1 MNREANA
8 SSYPAKLVSLP
19 GLAVTAILAIAVIAL
34 SRVFGT
40 GNILRE
46 VVIEV
51 VAGFGSTVLILAIFG
66 LVFRTGL
73 ERLLRGAPGGE
84 SLAESANR
92 LTELLQDLDRDDQIE
107 GEPAEDARLDR
118 IEEDVKSLTEDGMPR
133 LREEIAELRRILTD
147 PERGRDGGG

>member
-8 SSYPAKLVSLP
+8 SSYATKLVSLP
-19 GLAVTAILAIAVIAL
+19 GLAVTAILGIAVIAL

-46 VVIEV
+46 VAIEV
-51 VAGFGSTVLILAIFG
+51 VAGFGSTVLVLAIFG
-66 LVFRTGL
+66 LVFRSGL

-84 SLAESANR
+84 TLAESANR
-92 LTELLQDLDRDDQIE
+92 LTELLQDLDRDDQIG

-118 IEEDVKSLTEDGMPR
+118 IEEGVKSLTEDGLPR
-133 LREEIAELRRILTD
+133 LREEIEELRRLLTD
-147 PERGRDGGG
+147 PERGRDSGG